1 MQKEKNANKQRLD
14 YIDMSK
20 GIAILIVVYYH
31 ITQDNADVFS
41 NWCGCIMIPLFF
53 VCTGFLMALKQ
64 EEKNV
69 KAFII
74 KNLKSIMYPYL
85 TFSLVAYAFYSLW
98 NIAHGTFE
106 LSELLSRV
114 KDGVLLFGYSV
125 LWFLPTL
132 FFAKTVYYIICK
144 NKMLLAVVGV
154 MAIVLSS
161 GYSVLYSEKLNDTLL
176 GDISAFLIRILL
188 GVLFISFGAFL
199 NGLLKNHLK
208 KGIKVYI
215 ISLLCLIASVLLMVN
230 NPGIDFRCIHLSC
243 GLKDL
248 SLLSNPLCFF
258 TAAFLSCYSVITGF
272 YCINDYAGYLKPLS
286 FFGKN
291 SLCIFATH
299 TTLFVIYIPTLVLS
313 KLHIT
318 PILPFVFVS
327 AVLIEAV
334 IVLVINRFL
343 PFLIKYPEKQKTL

>member
-1 MQKEKNANKQRLD
+1 MDSKENSINKRLD
-14 YIDMSK
+14 YIDLSK

-31 ITQDNADVFS
+31 IAQDRTDIFS
-41 NWCGCIMIPLFF
+41 NWCGCVMIPLFF
-53 VCTGFLMALKQ
+53 VCTGYLTALKEREQ
-64 EEKNV
+64 SFKD
-69 KAFII
+69 FII
-74 KNLKSIMYPYL
+74 KNLKGIMYPYL
-85 TFSLVAYAFYSLW
+85 TFSLIAYAFYSLW

-144 NKMLLAVVGV
+144 NKALLAVFGV
-154 MAIVLSS
+154 AAIVLSS
-161 GYSVLYSEKLNDTLL
+161 GYSVLYCEKLNDTFL
-176 GDISAFLIRILL
+176 GDLSAFLIRILL

-199 NGLLKNHLK
+199 NGLLK
-208 KGIKVYI
+208 KGIKTYI
-215 ISLLCLIASVLLMVN
+215 ISLLCLIASVLLMVS
-230 NPGIDFRCIHLSC
+230 NPGIDFRCIRLSC
-243 GLKDL
+243 GLNGL
-248 SLLSNPLCFF
+248 TLLSNPLCFF
-258 TAAFLSCYSVITGF
+258 AAAFLSCFAVICGF
-272 YCINDYAGYLKPLS
+272 YCINDFAKYLKPLS

-299 TTLFVIYIPTLVLS
+299 TTLFVIYIPTLVLT

-318 PILPFVFVS
+318 PVLPVVFVS
-327 AVLIEAV
+327 AVLIETV

-343 PFLIKYPEKQKTL
+343 PFLIKYPKKQKTL